1 MKVILFAA
9 LVLLSSSLIGQ
20 LNQDTLDEVN
30 ISELYKW
37 GEIGK
42 KIKYSEDD
50 TIPILVDLNNTR
62 NEYSPQFYLN
72 ENMIDGHI
80 LQTLDSKK
88 IDEVIVE
95 KDEINSSGIVY
106 IKTKR
111 NYEPKFISLNE
122 LKLKYIDIPINTS
135 TLFMLNGNVINRDF
149 DEFFVDENYILKIEF
164 QNVYNSKESLDI
176 FVINLI
182 TRTKENLAKAN
193 TIKIR

>member
-95 KDEINSSGIVY
+95 KDEISSSGIVY

>member
-164 QNVYNSKESLDI
+164 QNVYNSMPSDFISLC
-176 FVINLI
+176 LI
-182 TRTKENLAKAN
+182 YIYKT
-193 TIKIR
+193 

>member
-42 KIKYSEDD
+42 KFKYSEDD

-95 KDEINSSGIVY
+95 KDEISSSGIVY